1 MIFRLGTALFFLFLA
16 GNALAYIGPGA
27 GISFLGSF
35 FAAIV
40 AVFAA
45 LFAVLLWPIRY
56 MIRRM
61 KRVRSD
67 GDKVAPE
74 VIVDQATTSEEN

>member
-1 MIFRLGTALFFLFLA
+1 MIFRLGTALFLFFLA

-35 FAAIV
+35 LAAIV

-45 LFAVLLWPIRY
+45 IFAVLLWPIRY

-67 GDKVAPE
+67 GGEAAPE
-74 VIVDQATTSEEN
+74 ATADRPATSEEN

>member
-1 MIFRLGTALFFLFLA
+1 MIFRLWTALFLLFLA

-40 AVFAA
+40 AVLAA
-45 LFAVLLWPIRY
+45 IFAVLLWPIRY
-56 MIRRM
+56 LIRRM
-61 KRVRSD
+61 RRLRSGD
-67 GDKVAPE
+67 GEIAP
-74 VIVDQATTSEEN
+74 DQPTTSEEN

>member
-1 MIFRLGTALFFLFLA
+1 MIFRLWTALFLFFLA
-16 GNALAYIGPGA
+16 GNAVAYIGPGA

-45 LFAVLLWPIRY
+45 IFAVLLWPIRY

-61 KRVRSD
+61 KRLRSSD
-67 GDKVAPE
+67 GEVAS
-74 VIVDQATTSEEN
+74 DQPAAPKEN

>member
-1 MIFRLGTALFFLFLA
+1 MISRHRMAWILSLMLLLAAGTAH
-16 GNALAYIGPGA
+16 AYIGPGA

-45 LFAVLLWPIRY
+45 IFAILLWPIRY
-56 MIRRM
+56 MIRRFRRLRAG
-61 KRVRSD
+61 K
-67 GDKVAPE
+67 E
-74 VIVDQATTSEEN
+74 TTAEQPAVGEDT

>member
-1 MIFRLGTALFFLFLA
+1 MIFRLWTALFLLFLA

-45 LFAVLLWPIRY
+45 FFAILLWPIRY
-56 MIRRM
+56 LIRRM
-61 KRVRSD
+61 KRLRS
-67 GDKVAPE
+67 GEGEVAS
-74 VIVDQATTSEEN
+74 DQPATPEEN

>member
-1 MIFRLGTALFFLFLA
+1 MIFRLGTALFLLFVA

-67 GDKVAPE
+67 DGEVVADP
-74 VIVDQATTSEEN
+74 AATSEEN

>member
-1 MIFRLGTALFFLFLA
+1 MIFRLWTALFLLFLA

-56 MIRRM
+56 LIRRM
-61 KRVRSD
+61 KRLRAGDGEVASD
-67 GDKVAPE
+67 QP
-74 VIVDQATTSEEN
+74 TTSEEN